1 MRLALLAGIAFATS
15 TADARPAKP
24 VPPAATTAK
33 PVGAECLQGRIVAVR
48 NDRGPSAHP
57 LSQEPQ
63 AEAMFAVDYA
73 EGGCKKL
80 LPLRSRA
87 EPRR

>member
-15 TADARPAKP
+15 ADARPAKP
-24 VPPAATTAK
+24 VPPVAVATPAE
-33 PVGAECLQGRIVAVR
+33 AECLQGRIVAVR

-57 LSQEPQ
+57 LSHEPQ

>member
-15 TADARPAKP
+15 AADAQPAKP
-24 VPPAATTAK
+24 VPPSATAK
-33 PVGAECLQGRIVAVR
+33 AAGAECLQGGIVAVR
-48 NDRGPSAHP
+48 KDRGPSAHP
-57 LSQEPQ
+57 LNQEPQ

-73 EGGCKKL
+73 EGRCKKL
-80 LPLRSRA
+80 LPIRSRA